1 MTAPEP
7 IGIVFDLDDT
17 LYLERDYAF
26 SGFEAVGEWL
36 QREHGLEGFARQAR
50 SFFAQASTRVFDR
63 ALKALGMPAPAALIE
78 QLVSVYRGHTPHIAL
93 APDAASFLQR
103 WHAGWPLAIL
113 TDGFHQSQRNKV
125 DALGLDGTRFR
136 PIVYTDE
143 WGRAFWKPHLRGFQS
158 IAEAFGLPPGRMVY
172 VADNPAKDFIA
183 PRALGWRTVQIAR
196 PEGVH
201 IRNPVAPGGHP
212 DATIQSLDEL
222 DTALLAN
229 PSAHA
234 A

>member
-26 SGFEAVGEWL
+26 SGFDAVGEWL
-36 QREHGLEGFARQAR
+36 RRERGVEGFERQAR
-50 SFFAQASTRVFDR
+50 SAFAQASTHVLDR
-63 ALKALGMPAPAALIE
+63 ALEALGVAAPPALID
-78 QLVSVYRGHTPHIAL
+78 QMVSVYRAHTPRIAL
-93 APDAASFLQR
+93 ASDAASFLQR
-103 WHAGWPLAIL
+103 WHGGWPLAIL

-125 DALGLDGTRFR
+125 DALGLTATRFG

-143 WGRAFWKPHLRGFQS
+143 WGRTFWKPHLRGFQS
-158 IAEAFGLPPGRMVY
+158 IAASFGLPPDRMVY

-183 PRALGWRTVQIAR
+183 PRALGWRTVQVVR

-201 IRNPVAPGGHP
+201 TRNPVAPDGHP
-212 DATIQSLDEL
+212 DTVVHSLDEL
-222 DTALLAN
+222 ESALRALS
-229 PSAHA
+229 SAHA